1 MLKSQTD
8 NRKVVFYSRAKRGTR
23 EEPRRWRWRG
33 WLKRKEQSMPTLRGE
48 GETGN
53 RKGERMGVGSLQ
65 ATITASE
72 ALALLYVK
80 HLTLIMSALTQQI
93 PGVHCGGHTFLV
105 AF

>member
-1 MLKSQTD
+1 MEVEG
-8 NRKVVFYSRAKRGTR
+8 VVEEEGT
-23 EEPRRWRWRG
+23 ENAHLGAGRR
-33 WLKRKEQSMPTLRGE
+33 PLRGA

-72 ALALLYVK
+72 ALALLGVK

-93 PGVHCGGHTFLV
+93 PGVHCG
-105 AF
+105 